1 MDHDDMSMFNL
12 FNGLNGYSAD
22 ECEEECFDFWNYAMN
37 VLDRIEARQKLSL
50 YVGVEGDGSFQM
62 KVFPVELDDDSTED
76 S

>member
-1 MDHDDMSMFNL
+1 MDRDDMSMFNL

-22 ECEEECFDFWNYAMN
+22 EDEGECFDFWNYAMN

-50 YVGVEGDGSFQM
+50 YVGVDGDGSFQM